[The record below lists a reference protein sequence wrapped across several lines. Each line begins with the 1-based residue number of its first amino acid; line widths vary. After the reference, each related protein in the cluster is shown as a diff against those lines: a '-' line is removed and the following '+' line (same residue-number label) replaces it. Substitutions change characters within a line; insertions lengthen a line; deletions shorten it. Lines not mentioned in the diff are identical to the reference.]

1 MSKLHNFGHLFR
13 LILILFKEIS
23 VNSQSQLCL
32 SLAQLSPSLFLNTKY
47 KQNKI
52 QKKPETKY
60 KYNKMQKCKHDKIQ
74 NDKIQMKQHKNRTK
88 YTWLENRQILKS
100 WQKLFWTYLWKQSN
114 LVLEVRPFLFV
125 FDSAT
130 FWASFALFW
139 ALRGNFFFALLGY
152 FWGQISFKTHLW
164 SLLM

>member
-88 YTWLENRQILKS
+88 YT
-100 WQKLFWTYLWKQSN
+100 
-114 LVLEVRPFLFV
+114 
-125 FDSAT
+125 
-130 FWASFALFW
+130 
-139 ALRGNFFFALLGY
+139 
-152 FWGQISFKTHLW
+152 
-164 SLLM
+164 